1 MKLYLAG
8 RKMPDDLMQLQSE
21 NVVVVGEVPDAAH
34 FIASKQLNV
43 VPLLAGSGI
52 RVKIIEAMS
61 QRKVVITT
69 HTGAEGIR
77 YTDGEHLLIA
87 DTPTQ
92 FVDQIKRCLSDP
104 ELRNRIADNAYRLV
118 DEDYSNRAL
127 TQRLVDFYNKIRQK
141 TLT

>member
-1 MKLYLAG
+1 LE
-8 RKMPDDLMQLQSE
+8 D
-21 NVVVVGEVPDAAH
+21 
-34 FIASKQLNV
+34 
-43 VPLLAGSGI
+43 GS
-52 RVKIIEAMS
+52 IIDH
-61 QRKVVITT
+61 Q
-69 HTGAEGIR
+69 

-118 DEDYSNRAL
+118 DEDYSNKAL

-141 TLT
+141 TLS